1 VVIKLPQNKGGDESM
16 FGEFVKKERL
26 KRDLGLR
33 EFCRA
38 LTFDAS
44 NWSKIERGILPPP
57 QDEGRLKE
65 IANLLGIDEKSE
77 KWQELKDTANID
89 AGIIPKDFL
98 SDGEVLKSLPLFF
111 RTIRSEKPT
120 AEELD
125 RLIRKIR
132 EAS

>member
-1 VVIKLPQNKGGDESM
+1 M

-38 LTFDAS
+38 LAFDAS
-44 NWSKIERGILPPP
+44 NWSKVERGILPPP

-98 SDGEVLKSLPLFF
+98 SDGEVLKSL
-111 RTIRSEKPT
+111 RQ
-120 AEELD
+120 
-125 RLIRKIR
+125 LIHT
-132 EAS
+132 